1 MGRNQ
6 TLWLSGREGK
16 RLLLTV
22 NISNNAIL
30 QVYFMGHTAEEF
42 EKSDVNGLQ
51 SIPLPPFDY
60 TNLTTKM
67 RSAMARKGI
76 AGRGVLIDW
85 YRWMEEEGHKDIDA
99 FSAYGITFDS
109 LMLAAKAQ
117 GLSLSDFREGDIL
130 FVRSGYIHQYDSMS
144 PKRRRELHEV
154 YQKEKPKNIGLEPSK
169 ELLEFFWNNRF
180 AAVAGDTRLFEKWP
194 CTEAQWHLH
203 EWLLAGWGMPIG
215 ELFDLEHLSTTCQ
228 ELGRYTFFISS
239 EPLNVSLLAFL
250 AFLSRS

>member
-67 RSAMARKGI
+67 RSAMARNGI